1 MAGALIV
8 LLALSAGT
16 TVQSVEVQASANP
29 VRRVVTLLQNLQKK
43 VEAEGE
49 TDKDLHEKYLCF
61 CETGVATLEKSIADT
76 EANGAAAAAAAKEA
90 GAQSSQLQQ
99 DLASHKTDRTNAEE
113 AIAAA
118 TAVREKEAAT
128 FATFKAESE
137 ANIGAIEGAVASLE
151 KGMAGAFLQTSG
163 AQKLLKLVQ
172 TKDNMLEGD
181 REDITAF
188 LQGTTGDEYA
198 PQSGQITGILK
209 TLNDEMTAALA
220 DATATEE
227 AAIKSFNDL
236 VAAKKSE
243 IQALTDSIEAKST
256 RLGET
261 NVGLAEQNNAGGDAA
276 DSLADDKKY
285 LADLK
290 ASCATAQAEYD
301 QLVATR
307 NEELLAL
314 ADTIKIL
321 NDDDALELFK
331 KTLPSAAASFMQ
343 VQVTSAA
350 VRARALN
357 ILRASHQPG
366 LNFITMALHGKK
378 MGMDKVVKMIDE
390 MVVTLKKEQEDDD
403 AKKEY
408 CAAELDTSDDKK
420 KALERSVSDAE
431 AAIEDA
437 EEKLAS
443 LVAEIKALN
452 DAIKALDKSVA
463 DATQQRKEENT
474 AYTELMASNTAAKEL
489 IGIAKN
495 RMNKFYNPKLYKAAP
510 KAELTEEQRI
520 AVSMGETLAPT
531 PAPGG
536 IAGTGVTAF
545 SQISAHNLAA
555 PAAAPEKPSYAKKGE
570 ESQGALQM
578 MDLLVKDLDKEMT
591 VGTAEEKDAQGDYE
605 TMMQDSAQKRS
616 DDSKSLEDATSAKA
630 DTEAALQGHN
640 DDKDSASTNL
650 MDTNKY
656 ISTLHGECD
665 WLVENFEAR
674 KEARAG
680 EVDALGKAKAVLSG
694 ADFSLLQTSSRSLR
708 GHM

>member
-1 MAGALIV
+1 MTGALIA
-8 LLALSAGT
+8 LLALSASTG
-16 TVQSVEVQASANP
+16 VQSVEVSANP

-49 TDKDLHEKYLCF
+49 TDEDLHKKYLCF

-76 EANGAAAAAAAKEA
+76 EANAAELAAAGKAA
-90 GAQSSQLQQ
+90 GAQAAQLTQ
-99 DLASHKTDRTNAEE
+99 DLAAHKTDRANAEE
-113 AIAAA
+113 AIATA
-118 TAVREKEAAT
+118 TSVRAKEAAT

-151 KGMAGAFLQTSG
+151 KGMAGAFLQTAT

-172 TKDNMLEGD
+172 SKDNMLEAD

-188 LQGTTGDEYA
+188 LQGTNGDEYA

-209 TLNDEMTAALA
+209 TLHDEMTAALA
-220 DATATEE
+220 DATATED
-227 AAIKSFNDL
+227 AAIKSFDEL
-236 VAAKKSE
+236 IAAKKSE
-243 IQALTDSIEAKST
+243 INALTAAIEDKST

-261 NVGLAEQNNAGGDAA
+261 NVGSAHLSNDGGDAA
-276 DSLADDKKY
+276 DSLEDDKKY
-285 LADLK
+285 LADMK
-290 ASCATAQAEYD
+290 ASCATAQKEYD
-301 QLVATR
+301 ALVATR

-331 KTLPSAAASFMQ
+331 KTLPSASASFMQ
-343 VQVTSAA
+343 IKMTSNM
-350 VRARALN
+350 VRARALA
-357 ILRASHQPG
+357 IMHAAHQPG

-378 MGMDKVVKMIDE
+378 MGMDKVVTMIDE

-403 AKKEY
+403 KKKVY
-408 CAAELDTSDDKK
+408 CAAEFDSSDDKK
-420 KALERSVSDAE
+420 KALERSVSDAQ
-431 AAIEDA
+431 AAIDDA
-437 EEKLAS
+437 EESLATLTS
-443 LVAEIKALN
+443 EIQALQKA
-452 DAIKALDKSVA
+452 IRALDKSVA
-463 DATQQRKEENT
+463 DATEQRKEENT

-489 IGIAKN
+489 IGVAKN
-495 RMNKFYNPKLYKAAP
+495 RMNKFYNPKMYKAAP

-536 IAGTGVTAF
+536 IAGTGITAF
-545 SQISAHNLAA
+545 VQVSAHDAAA
-555 PAAAPEKPSYAKKGE
+555 PAEAPEKPKYAKKGE

-591 VGTAEEKDAQGDYE
+591 VGTAEEKDAQADYE
-605 TMMQDSAQKRS
+605 KMMQDSAQKRS
-616 DDSKSLEDATSAKA
+616 DDSKSLEDKQSAKA
-630 DTEAALQGHN
+630 DTEAALQGHK
-640 DDKDSASTNL
+640 DDHASSSTEL
-650 MDTNKY
+650 METNKY
-656 ISTLHGECD
+656 ISSLHGECD

-694 ADFSLLQTSSRSLR
+694 ADFSLLQTRSRSLR